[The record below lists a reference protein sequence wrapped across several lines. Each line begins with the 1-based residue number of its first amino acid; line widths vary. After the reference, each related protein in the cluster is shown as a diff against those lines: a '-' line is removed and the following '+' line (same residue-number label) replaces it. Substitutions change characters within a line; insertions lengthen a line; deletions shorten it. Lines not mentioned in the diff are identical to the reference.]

1 MLTQGPARD
10 PKCKLNMPSF
20 LTLPHLSD
28 CVICTRNSM
37 SIVLL
42 LRMVGGWDIWA
53 VVDLEQGVGGGTEGE
68 YYLVVSVFDF
78 FFFTFAFF
86 FCFLMSSVP
95 FLSD

>member
-53 VVDLEQGVGGGTEGE
+53 VVDLEQGVGGGTEGG
-68 YYLVVSVFDF
+68 YYLVVSVFDLF
-78 FFFTFAFF
+78 FFH
-86 FCFLMSSVP
+86 FCFFLLFSHVLCP
-95 FLSD
+95 FFK